1 MKRPPVIY
9 VLAGVNGAG
18 KSSIG
23 GAAIRAAGAD
33 YYNPDEVAR
42 NLRVRNPSL
51 PAREANAA
59 AWREGVRL
67 LNRAIEKR
75 LDFAFETTL
84 GGNTIR
90 NLLAQAARKGFEL
103 QIWYVGLATPELH
116 IERVRSRAARGG
128 HDIPEA
134 DIRRRFDDS
143 RINLIGLLPRLAELR
158 LYDNSAENDPVQGR
172 RPRPVLLLH
181 WSSGRIRGPKNLQH
195 TPNWARPIVA
205 AALKLQ
211 ETGPRHRGR

>member
-1 MKRPPVIY
+1 MKRAPIIY

-42 NLRVRNPSL
+42 SLRERNPSL
-51 PAREANAA
+51 APAEANAA

-67 LNRAIEKR
+67 LSRAIVKR

-90 NLLAQAARKGFEL
+90 ALLAQATEKGFEL
-103 QIWYVGLATPELH
+103 RIWFVGLTTPELH
-116 IERVRSRAARGG
+116 IERVRSRAAHGG

-143 RINLIGLLPRLAELR
+143 RINLIGLLPVLAELR
-158 LYDNSAENDPVQGR
+158 LYDNSGENNPAEGR

-181 WSSGRIRGPKNLQH
+181 WSKGRIRGPKNLKH
-195 TPNWARPIVA
+195 TPTWARAIVA
-205 AALKLQ
+205 AALKHQ
-211 ETGPRHRGR
+211 EASSPHRGR